1 MRHPMQLFAAG
12 LALFAIVMAAVALV
26 LAGLS
31 AGPPV
36 SATPNRLS
44 SPRTMEAPAG
54 PATPT
59 ADPAPAQSARPDL
72 LAEDAFMTQQMSTPN
87 ASGPMQDGRI
97 QEPMLQ
103 RSQDAGYVRALEQH
117 HADIDRMLARNP

>member
-12 LALFAIVMAAVALV
+12 LALFATAMAIVALV

-36 SATPNRLS
+36 SATSTRPS
-44 SPRTMEAPAG
+44 SPHAMEATAG
-54 PATPT
+54 PAVPSETPT
-59 ADPAPAQSARPDL
+59 VTTSAGPDL